1 MLKILNIKI
10 LVVISLALSI
20 PALANDPGEFATTVL
35 EEYATTYRATRD
47 AYLKSLNELK
57 LATGPYKA
65 AQDSYVAANIK
76 YNASL
81 GSPDEIRIATEKAK
95 NKQKCLK
102 EYKDLKDQYANL
114 TK

>member
-20 PALANDPGEFATTVL
+20 PALAYDIED
-35 EEYATTYRATRD
+35 YATTYRATRD
-47 AYLKSLNELK
+47 SYLKAANELK
-57 LATGPYKA
+57 LATGPYA
-65 AQDSYVAANIK
+65 AAKDSYVAANIR

>member
-35 EEYATTYRATRD
+35 EESATTYRATRD

-57 LATGPYKA
+57 LATGPY
-65 AQDSYVAANIK
+65 VAARDGYIAANVR

-81 GSPDEIRIATEKAK
+81 GSPDEIRIATENAK
-95 NKQKCLK
+95 NKYKCLK
-102 EYKDLKDQYANL
+102 EYNDLKDQYGILKN
-114 TK
+114 